1 MHQPDDLTN
10 EVQELVWALVDE
22 QASDEQVRRL
32 EELLLEN
39 QQARHI
45 YVMCMQMHADLHY
58 LLSGKQPRLPIPLQ
72 KVGKATEATK
82 SRPPLPMVELP
93 PAPASVPLFD
103 ERRREIWRLSAA
115 GMAAHSP
122 ALLAGARAQ
131 VLHHHRHHRDDD
143 DRRTTSGSGFGRT
156 PGLPSQ

>member
-10 EVQELVWALVDE
+10 EVQGLVWALVDD
-22 QASDEQVRRL
+22 QASDDQVRRL

-72 KVGKATEATK
+72 KAGKATGGQK
-82 SRPPLPMVELP
+82 SPSPLPIIELP
-93 PAPASVPLFD
+93 PATSSVPLFHD
-103 ERRREIWRLSAA
+103 A
-115 GMAAHSP
+115 P
-122 ALLAGARAQ
+122 
-131 VLHHHRHHRDDD
+131 
-143 DRRTTSGSGFGRT
+143 
-156 PGLPSQ
+156 